1 VRYADF
7 VAFLRRTRTMTADE
21 RHVNDPEELAD
32 RRLVD
37 ALTAMDF
44 RTPSLATLWNP
55 TKAAMPA
62 GGPLHW
68 LRSPRQLG
76 LRTAIAAVALA
87 LATTGVA
94 MAELG
99 ILPIP
104 FELNARVGCPD
115 PDSCGPNYEVTS
127 RTHSEIPAPYN
138 VEAFNVVV
146 APGTNRD
153 QITAIANAFAARHTT
168 GGRTT
173 VYFFSESAGQE
184 RYAGVRPSTADAAA
198 EPAPTPAVVQ
208 AWLGLFDFAPNG
220 KAIVRW
226 GPGT

>member
-1 VRYADF
+1 
-7 VAFLRRTRTMTADE
+7 MTADE
-21 RHVNDPEELAD
+21 RHSDDPQELPD
-32 RRLVD
+32 RQLID

-44 RTPSLATLWNP
+44 RAPSLALLWSP

-62 GGPLHW
+62 DGPLRW

-76 LRTAIAAVALA
+76 WRTGMVAVALA

-94 MAELG
+94 MAGLG
-99 ILPIP
+99 VFPVP
-104 FELNARVGCPD
+104 FELNARLGCPD
-115 PDSCGPNYEVTS
+115 PDSCGPNYEVTGRS
-127 RTHSEIPAPYN
+127 HSEIASPYN

-153 QITAIANAFAARHTT
+153 QITGIASAFAARHT
-168 GGRTT
+168 GARTT
-173 VYFFSESAGQE
+173 VYFFSDSAGQE
-184 RYAGVRPSTADAAA
+184 RYAAVRPSTADAAA

-208 AWLGLFDFAPNG
+208 AWLGLFDFAPNA

-226 GPGT
+226 GPGS